1 MLTQTSVRLRT
12 TWVYTCT
19 KYCCYS
25 FFDGGITLWTVEG
38 IVLFSRA
45 WNGQKKKK
53 KERQTR
59 CPTGPGHDTKLPTR
73 GSFSLSMT
81 LVLHYLQRYGSPDWS
96 LPRLRHRVPSSL
108 SLSLHPRS
116 TPPIDSRYTYHFLS
130 IDVDLNSRPS
140 CLFPSTAT
148 LPVNRHLIPP
158 VWRSDSVLRRQ
169 PATTSAS
176 TARGRGEI

>member
-1 MLTQTSVRLRT
+1 LEPCAIRLLGNVDT
-12 TWVYTCT
+12 DVCKIKQNLGVYL
-19 KYCCYS
+19 YEVLLLL
-25 FFDGGITLWTVEG
+25 FLRRGHNIMDGRRDCAFQQGLKWP
-38 IVLFSRA
+38 
-45 WNGQKKKK
+45 KKKK

-59 CPTGPGHDTKLPTR
+59 CPTGPGHDTTLPTR

-158 VWRSDSVLRRQ
+158 V
-169 PATTSAS
+169 
-176 TARGRGEI
+176 